1 MLFAWKILFEYYV
14 SSGWMFHLAGHE
26 QIRLLLEDPQTGAGA
41 EIDSLTA
48 IHGTGISCRI
58 FEFAFAGSFVYWFR
72 FNCSHGLLSLSFEFL
87 NSFRS
92 QNIVTATATPA
103 IPARTIELDAEPKR
117 VFQNEANRMTPM
129 TKAAI

>member
-1 MLFAWKILFEYYV
+1 MLIFLN
-14 SSGWMFHLAGHE
+14 GMFHFPSHE
-26 QIRLLLEDPQTGAGA
+26 RIRILLEDAQTGTGA
-41 EIDSLTA
+41 EIDSLAA
-48 IHGTGISCRI
+48 IHGAGIIYRI
-58 FEFAFAGSFVYWFR
+58 YEFAFAGSFVYWFR

-103 IPARTIELDAEPKR
+103 IPVRIIELEAEPNH